1 MSALHRREAAAAR
14 KLRKMQ
20 QNQETH
26 RAQKEPWADLAQR
39 IGSGKF
45 EFKSS
50 MHIPVNTPSG
60 VSEASVA
67 EVSVRVSQLCR
78 RSWAMY
84 ACISH

>member
-1 MSALHRREAAAAR
+1 
-14 KLRKMQ
+14 MQ

-67 EVSVRVSQLCR
+67 EVSVRVSQLCIYF
-78 RSWAMY
+78 WHIPLLCY
-84 ACISH
+84 AGILHAPDPGLCMPA